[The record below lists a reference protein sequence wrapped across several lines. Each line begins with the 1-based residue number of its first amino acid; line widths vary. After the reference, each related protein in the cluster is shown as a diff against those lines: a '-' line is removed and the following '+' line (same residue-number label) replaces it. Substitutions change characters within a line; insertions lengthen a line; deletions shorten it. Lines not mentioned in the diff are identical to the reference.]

1 MRSAEPAEEVKEV
14 NDAKETKEVKEVKE
28 TKEAKEAKEPKKDL
42 HFLMICFLV
51 TCWCFA
57 RVVPIGRLLIALI
70 VNSNKSELE

>member
-14 NDAKETKEVKEVKE
+14 NDAKETKDVKEVKE

-42 HFLMICFLV
+42 HFLMILGDFLV

-57 RVVPIGRLLIALI
+57 RVVPIGGLPI
-70 VNSNKSELE
+70 VNSNKSEHQ